1 MRTGLVGILLSLAF
15 LAAVRSADAAAP
27 VSEQVMVGVT
37 HTMEAT
43 LYTPDGHGP
52 FPTILLLHTSGGLTG
67 ADLQYCS
74 NLAMKG
80 YICLAP
86 AFLRAYG
93 ITEAGRRQ
101 SFTKD
106 RRAITE
112 DFIATIEMLNRLPK
126 AKPGAVGAIGFSN
139 GGYFALQLAA
149 LRKVKAGVSYY
160 GALDGARTQPN
171 LTLFQKLF
179 TRDSAPVLVLAGEN
193 DSTVGMAPVLKL
205 EQILKAAG
213 APYELKLYPYTEH
226 AFDRSTK
233 APGNQAAANDAWSR
247 TLAFFATHLK

>member
-1 MRTGLVGILLSLAF
+1 MRAGLIGIAASLAF
-15 LAAVRSADAAAP
+15 LAAIRPADAGAP
-27 VSEQVMVGVT
+27 VSEQVMVGVA

-43 LYTPDGHGP
+43 LYTPDGPGP
-52 FPTILLLHTSGGLTG
+52 FPTILLLHTSGGLAG

-74 NLAMKG
+74 NLAMNG
-80 YICLAP
+80 YICIAP
-86 AFLRAYG
+86 AFLRAYS

-101 SFTKD
+101 AFTTD

-112 DFIATIEMLNRLPK
+112 DFIATIDMLNHLPT

-149 LRKVKAGVSYY
+149 LRKVRAGVSYY

-171 LTLFQKLF
+171 LSLFQKRF
-179 TRDSAPVLVLAGEN
+179 TKDSAPVLVLAGEN
-193 DSTVGMAPVLKL
+193 DSTIGMAPVLKL

-213 APYELKLYPYTEH
+213 APYTLKLYPYTEH

-233 APGNQAAANDAWSR
+233 APGNQAAANDAWTR
-247 TLAFFATHLK
+247 TLAFFATYLK